1 MTRVF
6 VTYPGDAG
14 TRFDRDYYVRTH
26 LPLVMQAWQPHGLQ
40 SVAAFFPAGDGGG
53 TICICECVFRDDA
66 ALDAAL
72 ASPRT
77 DAVMADVGNFTD
89 ATPAQLRAAPL

>member
-14 TRFDRDYYVRTH
+14 TRFDRDYYVGTH
-26 LPLVMQAWQPHGLQ
+26 LPLVLEAWRPYGLET
-40 SVAAFFPAGDGGG
+40 VAAFFPSGNGVG

-66 ALDAAL
+66 ALKAAL
-72 ASPRT
+72 ASPQT
-77 DAVMADVGNFTD
+77 GTVMADVPNFTD

>member
-14 TRFDRDYYVRTH
+14 TQFDRDHYVRTH
-26 LPLVMQAWQPHGLQ
+26 LPLVLAAWRPYGLET
-40 SVAAFFPAGDGGG
+40 VAAFFPSGDGAG

-66 ALDAAL
+66 AVQASLAA
-72 ASPRT
+72 PQT
-77 DAVMADVGNFTD
+77 GAVMADVANFTD
-89 ATPAQLRAAPL
+89 VIPLQLHAAPL

>member
-14 TRFDRDYYVRTH
+14 TRFDRDYYVHRH
-26 LPLVMQAWQPHGLQ
+26 LPLVLEAWRPYGLET
-40 SVAAFFPAGDGGG
+40 VAAFFPCGDGAG

-66 ALDAAL
+66 AVKASVAAPHTGL
-72 ASPRT
+72 
-77 DAVMADVGNFTD
+77 VMADVKNFTD
-89 ATPAQLRAAPL
+89 AIPSQLQATPL